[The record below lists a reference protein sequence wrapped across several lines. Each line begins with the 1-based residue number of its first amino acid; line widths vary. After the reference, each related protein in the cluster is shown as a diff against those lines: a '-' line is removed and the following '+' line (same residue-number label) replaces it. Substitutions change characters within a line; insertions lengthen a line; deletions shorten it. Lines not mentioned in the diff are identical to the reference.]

1 MGERRND
8 GGTPGRRGVH
18 PDHTSRGHRTAGQ
31 DGPGPGPGSASAPS
45 SGSSGRHPVR
55 DAVGPYPVGL
65 EALLVEA
72 LAQGAADAGS
82 EQRAV
87 AAFREARDAGAHRTR
102 TRRRDD
108 WRPGERRLGRFSVK
122 AALSIL
128 VAGLGLG
135 GVAVAGIGATG
146 TATDGSR
153 EGGARSSAPAVTS
166 LPSEYLSEE
175 PSAGRSPAGGPD
187 AGSGPTAAERPF
199 RAKDTEAH
207 CRAYEKVEGRGKA
220 LESAAWKRLVE
231 AAGGAANVEAHC
243 AGQVRSVTGGA
254 EPGGTGAPGNRP
266 GDAGNSGNGSGGP
279 DNGASGRRGASARP
293 GGEEKP

>member
-8 GGTPGRRGVH
+8 GGTPGRRDAH

-31 DGPGPGPGSASAPS
+31 DGPGPGSASDP
-45 SGSSGRHPVR
+45 SSGRHPAR

-65 EALLVEA
+65 EALLAEA
-72 LAQGAADAGS
+72 LAQGAADGAS

-122 AALSIL
+122 AALSVL

-153 EGGARSSAPAVTS
+153 EGGARPSAPAVTS
-166 LPSEYLSEE
+166 LPSEYLAEE
-175 PSAGRSPAGGPD
+175 PSAGRSPAADPD
-187 AGSGPTAAERPF
+187 ARSGPTTPERPF

-220 LESAAWKRLVE
+220 LGSTAWKRLVE

-243 AGQVRSVTGGA
+243 AGQVRPTTGGA

-266 GDAGNSGNGSGGP
+266 DDAGNSGNGSGGP
-279 DNGASGRRGASARP
+279 DNGVNGRQGASARP
-293 GGEEKP
+293 GGEKKP